1 MRPGRVLLRPSRYDH
16 SMVSTVLRILGA
28 RALGRNLPLMVLFF
42 VTYRCSRRCAY
53 CAVWRRPTVEMPT
66 GTILDLVDQMAAMGV
81 QRLSLLGGEPMV
93 RDDIGDIV
101 SRAKRRGLTVN
112 LLSNGHRIAERI
124 DTLAG
129 LDFLSLSIDG
139 PAELHDAQRGR
150 GSFAESVA
158 ALEAA
163 RSRGIPVWATMV
175 LTRHNVEAVPEVIAL
190 ARGAGFQV
198 TFQPVMSQALDAQN
212 ALELAPTRP
221 ALEAAIDHILR
232 EKQQG
237 APIPMSSDVFRF
249 MKRHWRPEAT
259 SGSSRPGPWHADTLR
274 CRAARLFF
282 SVAPNG
288 DCHPCDLL
296 HDLPDPPNA
305 VVEGLASAVARL
317 RPPDC
322 GGCWCDS
329 TIEANQIFSLR
340 PGPILNMLRLLW

>member
-1 MRPGRVLLRPSRYDH
+1 MRSGRALFRPSGYDH
-16 SMVSTVLRILGA
+16 SMVSTALRILGA

-53 CAVWRRPTVEMPT
+53 CAVWRRPAVEMPT
-66 GTILDLVDQMAAMGV
+66 GTILDLVDQMAAMGI

-112 LLSNGHRIAERI
+112 LLSNGHRVAERI

-139 PAELHDAQRGR
+139 PPQLHDAQRGR
-150 GSFAESVA
+150 GSFAETMA

-163 RSRGIPVWATMV
+163 RSRKVPVWATMV
-175 LTRHNVEAVPEVIAL
+175 LTNHNVGAVPEVIAL
-190 ARGAGFQV
+190 ARQAGFQV
-198 TFQPVMSQALDAQN
+198 TFQPVMPQALDARN
-212 ALELAPTRP
+212 AVELAPSRP
-221 ALEAAIDHILR
+221 AFVAAMDQILR
-232 EKQQG
+232 EKQSG

-249 MKRHWRPEAT
+249 MKRHWGLDAGAGP
-259 SGSSRPGPWHADTLR
+259 SRPGAWHADALR
-274 CRAARLFF
+274 CHAARLFF

-288 DCHPCDLL
+288 DCHPCDFL
-296 HDLPDPPNA
+296 HDIPDPPNA
-305 VVEGLASAVARL
+305 VAEGLAAAVARM
-317 RPPDC
+317 RAPDC